1 MRHLIFALAIATL
14 SSFVVPL
21 DTLSKKER
29 KFAIA
34 SLKETR
40 NDVIKSVKG
49 LSEEQLNYKPAA
61 DRWSVKEC
69 IYHIALSEDNL
80 WKWVDGV
87 LKAPA
92 NPEKRQDI
100 KTTDEQVVKALSD
113 RSTKRKT
120 YEALEPASAKFSSVA
135 DALQA
140 FAASR
145 QKLIEYIKTTPDDM
159 RNHIAIET
167 PMGPL
172 DAYQLVLLISSHS
185 NRHLQQLNEVKA
197 DPGFPAN

>member
-1 MRHLIFALAIATL
+1 MRHLIFVLAIATL

-100 KTTDEQVVKALSD
+100 KTTDEQVIKALSD

-159 RNHIAIET
+159 RNHIAVET

-197 DPGFPAN
+197 DAGFPAN